1 VLAVDE
7 APGKDRR
14 QLDFT
19 TLRGDIANDLSCRD
33 FTIDAMAVRLED
45 IVSAASGA
53 SPEGQGGISLRADML
68 VDPCG
73 GLDDLRRGVIRA
85 VREDV
90 FTADAVRVLR
100 AARLSAELGF
110 RIDAPTEELMR
121 RDGRLVGGIPG
132 ERVREELLRAL
143 AVPGA
148 GRLLSYLDELGVL
161 TVIIPELASARGV
174 EQPWVHFWDVL
185 NHSLQTVAAAEF
197 LLGEGEWAY
206 GTGEMLSCLPWSE
219 EMRQYFAQEVSS
231 GSTRLTLLKLAAL
244 LHDVAKPQTKTVT
257 EDGRA
262 RFLGHTEQGAEVA
275 AAILARLR
283 FSAREIKLVQTMV
296 KYHLRPGQMSSYET
310 PSRRAVYRYFRDS
323 AGAGIDILYL
333 SLADHAAARGPMLD
347 MAQWRRHAQL
357 VDYVI
362 SQQAAMEGGE
372 KPSRLIDGHDLINIF
387 GMQPGPR
394 MGELLE
400 AVREARAAGEI
411 DSREAALAW
420 VREWLSRTGDKA

>member
-1 VLAVDE
+1 MEDLELSAGTGALSLITRVARLLAERGVESYLVGGLVRDLLLGRDTADIDIAVAADALVEAGAVADSLGGRFVLLDEANGVGRVVLAVDE

-206 GTGEMLSCLPWSE
+206 
-219 EMRQYFAQEVSS
+219 AVSY
-231 GSTRLTLLKLAAL
+231 THLTL
-244 LHDVAKPQTKTVT
+244 PT
-257 EDGRA
+257 
-262 RFLGHTEQGAEVA
+262 
-275 AAILARLR
+275 
-283 FSAREIKLVQTMV
+283 
-296 KYHLRPGQMSSYET
+296 
-310 PSRRAVYRYFRDS
+310 
-323 AGAGIDILYL
+323 
-333 SLADHAAARGPMLD
+333 
-347 MAQWRRHAQL
+347 
-357 VDYVI
+357 
-362 SQQAAMEGGE
+362 
-372 KPSRLIDGHDLINIF
+372 N
-387 GMQPGPR
+387 
-394 MGELLE
+394 
-400 AVREARAAGEI
+400 
-411 DSREAALAW
+411 
-420 VREWLSRTGDKA
+420 